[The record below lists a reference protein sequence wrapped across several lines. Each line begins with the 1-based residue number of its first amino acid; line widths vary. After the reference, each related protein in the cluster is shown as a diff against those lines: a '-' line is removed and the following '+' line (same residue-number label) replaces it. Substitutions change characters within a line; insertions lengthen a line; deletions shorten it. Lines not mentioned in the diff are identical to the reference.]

1 MIKKFDYNLI
11 CCDERLELET
21 AWRRVAGAGPLQL
34 NSVKVWRLSN
44 HEKIIIPACEMVRCG
59 DWSVAWPG
67 LARLLATR
75 LLTGGWHT
83 SAHQAATRPRPR
95 PWPWTAAAWTL
106 WTLATRWT
114 PGDQGRWHGAG
125 REGRGSG
132 SGEAPAHLRRHVA
145 LSALSLSV

>member
-1 MIKKFDYNLI
+1 
-11 CCDERLELET
+11 
-21 AWRRVAGAGPLQL
+21 
-34 NSVKVWRLSN
+34 
-44 HEKIIIPACEMVRCG
+44 MVRCG

-83 SAHQAATRPRPR
+83 SAHQAATRPW

-106 WTLATRWT
+106 WTLTLARWT
-114 PGDQGRWHGAG
+114 GHQETRTGG
-125 REGRGSG
+125 REPG